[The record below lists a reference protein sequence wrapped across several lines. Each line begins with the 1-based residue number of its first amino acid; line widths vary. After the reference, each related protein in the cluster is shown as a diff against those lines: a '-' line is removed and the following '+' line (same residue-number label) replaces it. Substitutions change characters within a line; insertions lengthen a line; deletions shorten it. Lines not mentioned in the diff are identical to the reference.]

1 MVLTMKQ
8 IVSNPP
14 LKWWQGMLAITALV
28 LLLSGAQFFAALISY
43 MAGGGAA
50 YTAASVSYW
59 LFGGV
64 VAFLFIRAF
73 IMKYQYSVE
82 GLSFN
87 IERLYGRMKPRL
99 AVSIITRKI
108 VDIDTVKAIAEKYPN
123 LQHYTSYTKK
133 HCDIEVKCLVYDA
146 GGGYK
151 MIRFQPD
158 EELESELKHYIKNGK

>member
-1 MVLTMKQ
+1 MKQ

-14 LKWWQGMLAITALV
+14 LKWWQGLLAIIALV

-43 MAGGGAA
+43 MAGGGTA
-50 YTAASVSYW
+50 YTVASVSYW

-87 IERLYGRMKPRL
+87 IERLYGRMRPRL
-99 AVSIITRKI
+99 AASIITRKI
-108 VDIDTVKAIAEKYPN
+108 VDIDTPDAISEKYPN

-133 HCDIEVKCLVYDA
+133 RCGTKIKCLVYDA

-151 MIRFQPD
+151 MIRFQP
-158 EELESELKHYIKNGK
+158 EAELETELKKYIKNGK

>member
-1 MVLTMKQ
+1 MIMKQ

-14 LKWWQGMLAITALV
+14 LKWWQGLLAIIALV

-43 MAGGGAA
+43 MAGGGTA
-50 YTAASVSYW
+50 YTVASVSYW

-99 AVSIITRKI
+99 AVSVITRKI
-108 VDIDTVKAIAEKYPN
+108 VDIDTPDAIAEKYPN

-133 HCDIEVKCLVYDA
+133 RCGIEVKCLVYDA

-151 MIRFQPD
+151 MIRLQPG
-158 EELESELKHYIKNGK
+158 EELEAELKRYIKKGK

>member
-1 MVLTMKQ
+1 
-8 IVSNPP
+8 
-14 LKWWQGMLAITALV
+14 MLAIIALV

-43 MAGGGAA
+43 MAGGGTA
-50 YTAASVSYW
+50 YTVASVSYW

-82 GLSFN
+82 GLSLN

-99 AVSIITRKI
+99 AISIITRKI
-108 VDIDTVKAIAEKYPN
+108 IDIDTVDAIQKKYPN

-133 HCDIEVKCLVYDA
+133 RCPTEVKCLVYDA

-158 EELESELKHYIKNGK
+158 EALENELKRFAAKEK